1 MYDQAMPPSRRLNQ
15 KDETQNTYIHTYD
28 SKNTIKVK
36 QPGPEVINHC
46 SCSTQLSIKFIL
58 LINVK
63 MPTQELHIP
72 INPVC
77 LQKNLENALRILLCG

>member
-46 SCSTQLSIKFIL
+46 SCSTQLSMKFIL

-63 MPTQELHIP
+63 MPTIVGILIFMS
-72 INPVC
+72 I
-77 LQKNLENALRILLCG
+77 KNTTSEHRKAFFLNV